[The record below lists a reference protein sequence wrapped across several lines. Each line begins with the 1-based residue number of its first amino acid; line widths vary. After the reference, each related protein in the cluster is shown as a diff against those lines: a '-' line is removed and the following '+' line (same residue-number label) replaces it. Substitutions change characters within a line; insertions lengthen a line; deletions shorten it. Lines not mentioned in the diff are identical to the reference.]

1 MDNELENL
9 VNNLKNDSTILS
21 NEKIRNNVI
30 LNINRIIVELK
41 DLTSYVVKGK
51 DNIFPMLLLGAEL
64 ERTIKEILEIKQKF
78 LKK

>member
-9 VNNLKNDSTILS
+9 VNNLKNDSNILS
-21 NEKIRNNVI
+21 NEQIRNSVI

-51 DNIFPMLLLGAEL
+51 DDTFPMLLLGAEL